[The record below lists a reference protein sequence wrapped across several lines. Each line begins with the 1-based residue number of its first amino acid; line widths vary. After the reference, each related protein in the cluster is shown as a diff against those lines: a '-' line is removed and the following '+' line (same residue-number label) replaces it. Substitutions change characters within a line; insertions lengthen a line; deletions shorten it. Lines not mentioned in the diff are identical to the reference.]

1 MRFVEMRFVEMR
13 FVEMRFVEMRFVE
26 MIVTGGKNSG
36 VALMRSARYC
46 GRRRN
51 YPTGASHGTF

>member
-1 MRFVEMRFVEMR
+1 MRFVEMR